1 MELQVYAKKGMGH
14 RIYQDALNV
23 SVEPKLKIIVCDG
36 HGGKCYCRSNL
47 GAKIATKIAM
57 ETKFDGNLDKYVNEI
72 HLQFLHLI
80 QKHYQFRPFNEFE
93 KELTKELDD
102 PLYAYGTTILGVVE
116 SNNRFYA
123 FRVGDGYLFYQD
135 ENYQWLDLFGENS
148 IGGLTPSSL
157 VEKKIQVE
165 KAKLPEFNSILVSSD
180 GISGL
185 YGSDFVKEKL
195 YSCQLND
202 NFVEFIINQTR
213 NSKKNDD
220 CSVVYLNY
228 GYDNNIIRLQHD
240 HLLVYYTL
248 KQKLS
253 RIKEVNYLINR
264 LDINKNYFNQLVEE
278 KKLLKNQL
286 SELLA
291 KYHSF
296 KID

>member
-1 MELQVYAKKGMGH
+1 MELQIYARKGKGH
-14 RIYQDALNV
+14 RVYQDALNV
-23 SVEPKLKIIVCDG
+23 LIKPKLKIIVCDG

-47 GAKIATKIAM
+47 GARIASNVAAKI
-57 ETKFDGNLDKYVNEI
+57 KFEGDLDKYVSEI
-72 HLQFLHLI
+72 HFQFLHLI

-93 KELTKELDD
+93 EELTTELADS
-102 PLYAYGTTILGVVE
+102 LYAYGTTILGVVE
-116 SNNRFYA
+116 TNRGFYA

-148 IGGLTPSSL
+148 IGGLTPVSL
-157 VEKKIQVE
+157 VQKKIEIE
-165 KAKLPEFNSILVSSD
+165 KAKLPLFNSIFISSD

-185 YGSDFVKEKL
+185 YGSDFVKERL
-195 YSCQLND
+195 YYCQLNN
-202 NFVEFIINQTR
+202 NFAEFVLNQTR

-220 CSVVYLNY
+220 CSLVYLNCC
-228 GYDNNIIRLQHD
+228 YDKDIIRLQHD

-253 RIKEVNYLINR
+253 RIKEVNYLISMI
-264 LDINKNYFNQLVEE
+264 DINKSYFNQLVEE

-286 SELLA
+286 IELLD

-296 KID
+296 KL